1 MSRKTGIWLFAGAM
15 ALIFV
20 AELAGGV
27 GYVAWLALTLFHAM

>member
-1 MSRKTGIWLFAGAM
+1 VEKDRHFAVCRGYG
-15 ALIFV
+15 LIFV